1 MLLLNHVK
9 FPRALLN
16 AAKHGGFFVL
26 FARKLFAVQIVKT
39 DIGRGRVVC
48 VTREF
53 FIPLEDDQN
62 ALVVDDVFALR
73 CAVPAG
79 AHLIEVCSVGRGG
92 DNGEGLDGILEG
104 DGLGEEVVRDVVG
117 VNLAERRTE
126 DASIVFKNCGS
137 GEICPAAR
145 SGKAGD
151 QNARQRV

>member
-1 MLLLNHVK
+1 M
-9 FPRALLN
+9 
-16 AAKHGGFFVL
+16 L

-92 DNGEGLDGILEG
+92 DDGEGLDGILEG

>member
-92 DNGEGLDGILEG
+92 DDGEGL
-104 DGLGEEVVRDVVG
+104 
-117 VNLAERRTE
+117 AT
-126 DASIVFKNCGS
+126 S
-137 GEICPAAR
+137 R
-145 SGKAGD
+145 S
-151 QNARQRV
+151 QMV